1 MTVRARGGI
10 FGLNPFFR
18 NLAATNFEADAAE
31 FNGDVRF
38 AQDVTIVGTLML
50 NGQSLGGL
58 VLQGTWN
65 ADTNTPDLTATT
77 PTNNHFWIVSDAGDT
92 TLGPISDWAVNDW
105 AVYINDA
112 WTKISAGNRTAYSQL
127 DIGDLNIINSTI
139 SATGT
144 ATDITITPGTN
155 GFLVSDAIKS
165 AQVYGTGGSG
175 TGELALVSG
184 GSTTMTLDENNR
196 VGIGTS
202 TPTSALHVAGQVDWS
217 PDGPGVH
224 MGMSGTTAA
233 AIELA
238 ASEGTRIDF
247 SDGASTDYKGRII
260 YFNSS
265 NTMEFRTD
273 ASARL
278 AINGSGL
285 VGIGTTSPLSALH
298 VNGAIDTSPASPG
311 VHLGFGG
318 NFAAMK
324 LSSTSGGYIDFQN
337 ATDASDYSG
346 RILYT
351 QSSNTMTFETDGTNR
366 LSLDG
371 SGNVTVNGTLI
382 TSGNFSPNGNVS
394 VTGDVTAS
402 GSITSTGG
410 TITSDNFFFGSPG
423 SVGYIANGVD
433 GTGQLDILGGT
444 TAQQGARLEMF
455 GPARTG
461 GNAGIM
467 NFRTGTSGESDIRMS
482 IKPNGD
488 VGIGRGSGTPNG
500 TFDVAGTVALTNPS
514 TQTEYWLM
522 QRETTNGAWALNER
536 TTPRFRVETTG
547 QVAILGDDLP
557 FDTTAN
563 ANGLQLYYED
573 DTGLATIG
581 AYNSSGA
588 TDIAFHTNTGS
599 AASSEKMRITDT
611 GGIGMGGVIN
621 PAYTLDLGSS
631 ETNNGYS
638 VRIRSNATAT
648 RSRIQFSRSDAMQ
661 QNAFIEARDTQE
673 LAFGT
678 TGETL
683 RITSGKNVGIGITS
697 TTSKLHIREDSGD
710 DGDVLMTLEAGAP
723 SSATTTNNATLR
735 FISKGTGLIP
745 FPSLT
750 NIAEIRAIGLPSS
763 NSALGFFTAVSGSVS
778 ERMRITDGG
787 AVCVGTQTQLN
798 GAALTV
804 DYEGV
809 SIAHPITSTAYRRC
823 YMDGSGVLTW
833 TNGTNSATLTSAGV
847 WTDASDSE
855 YKRDVADIDYGL
867 ETINKLQPRSFY
879 MKSDETDDER
889 HIGFV
894 AQELN
899 EFVPE
904 CVFGEEGS
912 MNIAYGRMNAVL
924 VKAVQE
930 LSQRIEHLEQTTHQP
945 TA

>member
-155 GFLVSDAIKS
+155 GFLVSDAIKT
-165 AQVYGTGGSG
+165 AQVYATGGSG

-184 GSTTMTLDENNR
+184 GSTTVTLDENNR
-196 VGIGTS
+196 AGIG
-202 TPTSALHVAGQVDWS
+202 VA
-217 PDGPGVH
+217 
-224 MGMSGTTAA
+224 A
-233 AIELA
+233 
-238 ASEGTRIDF
+238 
-247 SDGASTDYKGRII
+247 
-260 YFNSS
+260 
-265 NTMEFRTD
+265 
-273 ASARL
+273 
-278 AINGSGL
+278 
-285 VGIGTTSPLSALH
+285 PLSALH
-298 VNGAIDTSPASPG
+298 VSGAIDASPASPG
-311 VHLGFGG
+311 VHLGLSG
-318 NFAAMK
+318 NFAAME

-346 RILYT
+346 RIIYT
-351 QSSNTMTFETDGTNR
+351 QSSNTMSFETDGTQRMSIN
-366 LSLDG
+366 
-371 SGNVTVNGTLI
+371 NVGT
-382 TSGNFSPNGNVS
+382 VS
-394 VTGDVTAS
+394 VTGSLLTTSNITSGGTLSATGLVSTQDNFRGTDISLGFGAS
-402 GSITSTGG
+402 GDGDIQIHTATNGRLRLMGG
-410 TITSDNFFFGSPG
+410 SG
-423 SVGYIANGVD
+423 D
-433 GTGQLDILGGT
+433 GNSGG
-444 TAQQGARLEMF
+444 RIELF
-455 GPARTG
+455 GPTHSN
-461 GNAGIM
+461 NAGRIR
-467 NFRTGTSGESDIRMS
+467 FRTGTTGGGDIRMV
-482 IKPNGD
+482 IHEDGD
-488 VGIGRGSGTPNG
+488 IGVNRGSGDPNG
-500 TFDVAGTVALTNPS
+500 TFDVAGTFAFTNPNS
-514 TQTEYWLM
+514 QGFYWLM
-522 QRETTNGAWALNER
+522 QRDTTNGAWTLDER
-536 TTPRFRVETTG
+536 TTPRFRIESTG

-573 DTGLATIG
+573 DTGVATIG

-611 GGIGMGGVIN
+611 GGIGMGGVVN

-631 ETNNGYS
+631 ETTNGYS

-678 TGETL
+678 TGEVL
-683 RITSGKNVGIGITS
+683 RMTSGKNIGIGVTS
-697 TTSKLHIREDSGD
+697 TTSKLHIKEDNGD

-763 NSALGFFTAVSGSVS
+763 NSALGFFTAVSGSVA
-778 ERMRITDGG
+778 ERMRINDAG
-787 AVCVGTQTQLN
+787 AVCVGTSDQFN
-798 GAALTV
+798 GAALNV
-804 DYEGV
+804 DFEGV
-809 SIAHPITSTAYRRC
+809 AIASALSLTGYRRC
-823 YMDGSGVLTW
+823 YMAASDALTW

>member
-155 GFLVSDAIKS
+155 GYLVSNAIKT
-165 AQVYGTGGSG
+165 AQIYATGGSG
-175 TGELALVSG
+175 TGDLALVSG
-184 GSTTMTLDENNR
+184 GSTTMTLDENNH

-202 TPTSALHVAGQVDWS
+202 TPVGALHVAAQSEGAS
-217 PDGPGVH
+217 SSPGVII
-224 MGMSGTTAA
+224 GMSGPTYAS
-233 AIELA
+233 IELA
-238 ASEGTRIDF
+238 GSGGSFIDF
-247 SDGASTDYKGRII
+247 QKADGTDFGGRIQYDHSDNRMRFSTNSDARLTI
-260 YFNSS
+260 NSS
-265 NTMEFRTD
+265 GR
-273 ASARL
+273 
-278 AINGSGL
+278 
-285 VGIGTTSPLSALH
+285 VGIGTENPLSALH
-298 VNGAIDTSPASPG
+298 ISGAIDNSPASPG
-311 VHLGFGG
+311 VHLGLSG
-318 NFAAMK
+318 NFAAMEM
-324 LSSTSGGYIDFQN
+324 SSTSGGYIDFQN

-346 RILYT
+346 RIIYT
-351 QSSNTMTFETDGTNR
+351 QSSNTMAFETDGAQRMSINNVGTISVTG
-366 LSLDG
+366 SLLTT
-371 SGNVTVNGTLI
+371 SNI
-382 TSGNFSPNGNVS
+382 TSGGTLSA
-394 VTGDVTAS
+394 TGL
-402 GSITSTGG
+402 ISTQ
-410 TITSDNFFFGSPG
+410 DNFRGTDLSLGFGDSGNGDIQIHTATNGGLRLFGG
-423 SVGYIANGVD
+423 SGDSNS
-433 GTGQLDILGGT
+433 GG
-444 TAQQGARLEMF
+444 RIELF
-455 GPARTG
+455 GPTHSSDPGRV
-461 GNAGIM
+461 I
-467 NFRTGTSGESDIRMS
+467 FRTGTTGSGDVRMAIHADGDIGINRGTTD
-482 IKPNGD
+482 PNGKL
-488 VGIGRGSGTPNG
+488 
-500 TFDVAGTVALTNPS
+500 DVAGTVALTNPS

-573 DTGLATIG
+573 DTGVATIG

-611 GGIGMGGVIN
+611 GGIGIGGVVN
-621 PAYTLDLGSS
+621 PAYTLDIGSS
-631 ETNNGYS
+631 DTSNGYS
-638 VRIRSNATAT
+638 VRIRSNSTAT

-678 TGETL
+678 TGEVL
-683 RITSGKNVGIGITS
+683 RMTSGKNVGIGITS

-763 NSALGFFTAVSGSVS
+763 NSALGFFTAVSGSVA
-778 ERMRITDGG
+778 ERMRINDAG
-787 AVCVGTQTQLN
+787 AVCVGTSDQFN
-798 GAALTV
+798 GAALNV
-804 DYEGV
+804 DFEGV
-809 SIAHPITSTAYRRC
+809 AIASALTLTGYRRC
-823 YMDGSGVLTW
+823 YMAASDALTW